1 MNAVCAL
8 DLMRVLAVEDELEDG
23 GHIKDELESR
33 LEAEVVPVTQLAEA
47 RRLLDSNDFD
57 LIPLDCISCLEWLQE
72 LALDR
77 GLPPVVVITRQGA
90 EAAAAH
96 ALQSGASGFVVKA
109 PGWGDQLAQV
119 AEAVVA
125 DSLLQ
130 KATDVLDERSASV
143 AAAVDESD
151 ELFFVFDR
159 DARLVRWNK
168 ALRSLMGYKDDEMVD
183 LDLGHFFLPEDAQ
196 RLENEF
202 PGLSSNVT
210 SLSLRLVPK
219 TGKPILCDVR
229 IGAVRDFSQ
238 QLVGIF
244 GSGRESE
251 QESNIAALTGLIIAQ
266 ADENGVVTY
275 INDEALEFLGKQRDE
290 VLGKTVVEFM
300 HPDDVGISLDAWREA
315 VLGKTTKVGVIR
327 TRTPLGWRYVE
338 WNGVPR
344 FDGTGHFIGF
354 QVTGRDVTER
364 QRSEE
369 LLKQMNAELE
379 AFAHTVSHDLRGPLA
394 TMMMAADTLHQLIK
408 DSADDEADMTIS
420 ELAQMI
426 SDGTA
431 TAGALIEDLLR
442 LAESG
447 LAPREVEPVDIGEVV
462 DQVAGPRVPGL
473 EQDPDVPGLLEPY
486 LQRVPARRRGAA
498 RGAGLNRQELAGGT
512 SVSAQGQ
519 RRRDPGGRDKRDLRA
534 VLQVRERRD
543 RHRALHRAQDREDLW
558 RQHQGVQRQR
568 RRVRVLTERLPP
580 LKTGG
585 GENEG
590 VRHPFFSLTCQRSPS
605 YHVSAF

>member
-1 MNAVCAL
+1 VNAVCAL
-8 DLMRVLAVEDELEDG
+8 DLMRVLAVEDELKDG

-57 LIPLDCISCLEWLQE
+57 LITLDCISCLEWLQE
-72 LALDR
+72 LAQDR

-143 AAAVDESD
+143 AAAVDESG

-159 DARLVRWNK
+159 EARLVRWNK

-196 RLENEF
+196 RL
-202 PGLSSNVT
+202 
-210 SLSLRLVPK
+210 
-219 TGKPILCDVR
+219 
-229 IGAVRDFSQ
+229 
-238 QLVGIF
+238 
-244 GSGRESE
+244 
-251 QESNIAALTGLIIAQ
+251 
-266 ADENGVVTY
+266 ENGVVTY

-462 DQVAGPRVPGL
+462 DQVALDHLALIEERHGRVSHEPALGYLVSNRTQMYPVFSNLICNAFRHGGAERPEVQVSIVKSWPGGHL
-473 EQDPDVPGLLEPY
+473 YRLRDN
-486 LQRVPARRRGAA
+486 
-498 RGAGLNRQELAGGT
+498 GAGIPEDEISEIFEPFYKCEGGGT
-512 SVSAQGQ
+512 GIGLSTV
-519 RRRDPGGRDKRDLRA
+519 RKIVKTYGGSIRA
-534 VLQVRERRD
+534 YNDNGAVFE
-543 RHRALHRAQDREDLW
+543 
-558 RQHQGVQRQR
+558 
-568 RRVRVLTERLPP
+568 
-580 LKTGG
+580 
-585 GENEG
+585 
-590 VRHPFFSLTCQRSPS
+590 FSLND
-605 YHVSAF
+605 YHP

>member
-57 LIPLDCISCLEWLQE
+57 LITLDCISCLEWLQE
-72 LALDR
+72 LAQDR

-159 DARLVRWNK
+159 EARLVRWNK

-202 PGLSSNVT
+202 PRLSSNVT

-219 TGKPILCDVR
+219 AGKPILCDVR

-251 QESNIAALTGLIIAQ
+251 QESNIAALTGLVIAH

-315 VLGKTTKVGVIR
+315 VLGKTTKVGIIR

-354 QVTGRDVTER
+354 QVTGRNVTER

-462 DQVAGPRVPGL
+462 DQVALDHLALIEERHGRVSHEPALGYLVSNRTQMYPVFSNLICNAFRHGGAERPEVQVSIVKSWPGGHL
-473 EQDPDVPGLLEPY
+473 YRLRDN
-486 LQRVPARRRGAA
+486 
-498 RGAGLNRQELAGGT
+498 GAGIPEDEISEIFEPFYKCESGGT
-512 SVSAQGQ
+512 GIGLSTV
-519 RRRDPGGRDKRDLRA
+519 RKIVKTYGGSIRA
-534 VLQVRERRD
+534 YNDNGAVFE
-543 RHRALHRAQDREDLW
+543 
-558 RQHQGVQRQR
+558 
-568 RRVRVLTERLPP
+568 
-580 LKTGG
+580 
-585 GENEG
+585 
-590 VRHPFFSLTCQRSPS
+590 FSLND
-605 YHVSAF
+605 YHP